1 MQTFFAYLRE
11 KSYFCAMNDLAFLA
25 ELNPAQ
31 YQAVTDVEGPQ
42 MIVAGAGSGKTRVLT
57 YRLAFI
63 ISQGFADPQEMLAL
77 TFTNK
82 AAKEM
87 RERITKL
94 VGQQAKSIQMGTF
107 HSVFARLLRNDA
119 EKLGY
124 TRNFTIYDDDDQT
137 SSVGAIIKELKYD
150 DKVIKPR
157 AVLNFISKAKTK
169 LFTPEQCK
177 SMITADDEFGQ
188 KALMVYKVYQDR
200 LFKANAMD
208 FDDLLMK
215 PLELFEKFPEILVKY
230 QNFFKFIMVDEYQ
243 DTNHAQYMITKL
255 LAVKHENICV
265 VGDDAQ
271 SIYAFRG
278 ANIQNILNFRKD
290 FPKLKVYKLEQNYR
304 STKVIVEAANGVIKH
319 NKNQL
324 EKNVFTQNE
333 SGELILVMECESEQE
348 EAKKVADKIR
358 ELKQTQN
365 FFNKD
370 FALLYR
376 TNSQSRALEDAL
388 RRVGLKYKIFGG
400 TSFYKRKEIK
410 DIVAYLRISI
420 NPDDEQALK
429 RIINYPTRGISDA
442 TVTNILGFAAKE
454 RISFWEAIKRSN
466 EVGLIAR
473 AVNSVN
479 QFVTLV
485 ESFHKIAA
493 EHTAFSAVETI
504 IKATSILKDLHTE
517 GTPESLARWE
527 NVQELINSAKEYSEA
542 IPAESDKLEAYLAE
556 ISLFTDAEDK
566 DGETDYVTLMT
577 IHSAKG
583 LEFKTVFLVGLEDGL
598 FPSFTSFETPQDL
611 EEERRLFYVAI
622 TRAEKILLISYAKS
636 RSRWGK
642 TQYNEPSRFLHEIDS
657 KFLQVSRS
665 SKFGGTL
672 GNRTTPLTNRPANIS
687 TPIPSADTFV
697 ASPVESL
704 AAGQIVIHQKFGIGK
719 ILTIE
724 GSAEQLKANVN
735 FDKEGQRV
743 LLLKYAKLQIIK

>member
-1 MQTFFAYLRE
+1 M
-11 KSYFCAMNDLAFLA
+11 KDLAFLD

-63 ISQGFADPQEMLAL
+63 ISQGFAEPQEMLAL

-169 LFTPEQCK
+169 LFTPEQAK
-177 SMITADDEFGQ
+177 AQITADDEFGQ
-188 KALMVYKVYQDR
+188 KALMVYKIYQDR

-255 LAVKHENICV
+255 LAVKHGNICV

-278 ANIQNILNFRKD
+278 ANIQNILNFRSD

-304 STKVIVEAANGVIKH
+304 STKVIVEAANGVIKY

-348 EAKKVADKIR
+348 EGKKVADKIR

-442 TVTNILGFAAKE
+442 TVTNILGFAAQH
-454 RISFWEAIKRSN
+454 RISFWEAIKRAN

-517 GTPESLARWE
+517 GTPESLVRWE

-542 IPAESDKLEAYLAE
+542 IPAEADKLDAYLAE

-672 GNRTTPLTNRPANIS
+672 GNRTTPLTNRPANVS
-687 TPIPSADTFV
+687 NPTPIPSADTFV
-697 ASPVESL
+697 ASPVELL

-724 GSAEQLKANVN
+724 GSAEQRKANVN

>member
-1 MQTFFAYLRE
+1 
-11 KSYFCAMNDLAFLA
+11 MNDLAFLA

>member
-1 MQTFFAYLRE
+1 
-11 KSYFCAMNDLAFLA
+11 MNDLAFLE

-63 ISQGFADPQEMLAL
+63 ISQGFAEPQEMLAL

-87 RERITKL
+87 RERITKV

-177 SMITADDEFGQ
+177 NMITADDEFGQ
-188 KALMVYKVYQDR
+188 KALMVYKIYQDR

-215 PLELFEKFPEILVKY
+215 PLELFEKFPQILVKY

-255 LAVKHENICV
+255 LAMQHENICV

-429 RIINYPTRGISDA
+429 RVINYPTRGISDA

-454 RISFWEAIKRSN
+454 RISFWQAIKRVD

-473 AVNSVN
+473 AANSVK

-527 NVQELINSAKEYSEA
+527 NVQELINSAKEYSET
-542 IPAESDKLEAYLAE
+542 IPTEADKLEAYLAE

-566 DGETDYVTLMT
+566 EGETDYVTLMT

-672 GNRTTPLTNRPANIS
+672 GNRTTPLTNRPTNVS
-687 TPIPSADTFV
+687 TPIPNADTFV
-697 ASPVESL
+697 ASPVELL

-724 GSAEQLKANVN
+724 GTAEQRKANVN

>member
-1 MQTFFAYLRE
+1 
-11 KSYFCAMNDLAFLA
+11 MNDLAFLE
-25 ELNPAQ
+25 ELNPVQ

-63 ISQGFADPQEMLAL
+63 ISQGLAEPQELLAL

-107 HSVFARLLRNDA
+107 HSIFARLLRNDA

-124 TRNFTIYDDDDQT
+124 TRNFTIYDDDDQN
-137 SSVGAIIKELKYD
+137 SAVGAIIKELKYD

-169 LFTPEQCK
+169 LFTPEQAK
-177 SMITADDEFGQ
+177 NIVPSDDEFGQ
-188 KALMVYKVYQDR
+188 KALMIYKIYQDR
-200 LFKANAMD
+200 LFKSNAMD

-215 PLELFEKFPEILVKY
+215 PLQLFEKFPEILAKY
-230 QNFFKFIMVDEYQ
+230 QDFFKFIMVDEYQ
-243 DTNHAQYMITKL
+243 DTNHAQYIITKL
-255 LAVKHENICV
+255 LAAKHGNICV

-278 ANIQNILNFRKD
+278 ANIQNILNFRSD
-290 FPKLKVYKLEQNYR
+290 FPALKVYKLEQNYR
-304 STKVIVEAANGVIKH
+304 STKTIVAAANGVIKH
-319 NKNQL
+319 NKHQL
-324 EKNVFTQNE
+324 EKNTFTQNE
-333 SGELILVMECESEQE
+333 SGELILVMECDTEQE

-358 ELKQTQN
+358 ELKQTQS
-365 FFNKD
+365 FFNRD
-370 FALLYR
+370 FAILYR
-376 TNSQSRALEDAL
+376 TNAQSRALEDAL
-388 RRVGLKYKIFGG
+388 RRTGLKYKIFGG

-410 DIVAYLRISI
+410 DIVAYLRIAI

-442 TVTNILGFAAKE
+442 TVTAMLGFAAQH
-454 RISFWEAIKRSN
+454 RISFWEAVKRAN
-466 EVGLIAR
+466 EVGLISR

-479 QFVTLV
+479 QFVSLV

-504 IKATSILKDLHTE
+504 CKTTGILKDLHTE

-527 NVQELINSAKEYSEA
+527 NVQELINSAKEYSDN
-542 IPAESDKLEAYLAE
+542 IPADSDKLEAYLAE
-556 ISLFTDAEDK
+556 ISLFTDADDK
-566 DGETDYVTLMT
+566 EGETDYVTLMT

-622 TRAEKILLISYAKS
+622 TRAEKILLVSYAKS
-636 RSRWGK
+636 RTRWGK
-642 TQYNEPSRFLHEIDS
+642 LQFNEPSRFLHEIDS
-657 KFLQVSRS
+657 QYLQVSRS
-665 SKFGGTL
+665 SKFGGSL
-672 GNRTTPLTNRPANIS
+672 GNRTTPLTNRPATTN
-687 TPIPSADTFV
+687 PIPTSAENFV
-697 ASPVESL
+697 ASPPELL

-724 GSAEQLKANVN
+724 GSAEQRKANVN
-735 FDKEGQRV
+735 FDKEGERV
-743 LLLKYAKLQIIK
+743 LLLKYAKLQIVK